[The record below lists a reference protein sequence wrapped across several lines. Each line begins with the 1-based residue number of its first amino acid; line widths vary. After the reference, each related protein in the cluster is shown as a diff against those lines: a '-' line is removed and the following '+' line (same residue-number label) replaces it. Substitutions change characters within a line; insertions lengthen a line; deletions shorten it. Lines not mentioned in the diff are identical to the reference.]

1 MDSARH
7 GNRVFIGSGA
17 GEPQSLIEA
26 LTKRDDVFDN
36 HAMLHVFNK
45 VFPSVESRMEEGD
58 RLLTMEFDSS
68 SRASARP
75 TSRNTIARIVVPF
88 IVVN

>member
-1 MDSARH
+1 MRH
-7 GNRVFIGSGA
+7 GIRVFIGSGA

-45 VFPSVESRMEEGD
+45 VFPSAECRMD
-58 RLLTMEFDSS
+58 
-68 SRASARP
+68 
-75 TSRNTIARIVVPF
+75 
-88 IVVN
+88 